1 MVPCYNEAA
10 RLDAERFA
18 AWAAGPD
25 PAGLLFVDDGSTD
38 ATPDLLAGLVRR
50 APDRIRALRLAA
62 NQGKAGAVRAGVLA
76 ALGLDPEFVGFWDA
90 DLATP
95 LSAIPRFVAI
105 LESRPRLLGAI
116 GARVKLLGTTIER
129 SAVRHYLGRVFA
141 TAASLVLGLAV
152 YDTQCGAKL
161 FRAGPLLRA
170 AFAAPFHSRWAFDVE
185 VLARLEEA
193 SRRAGA
199 PPVADTIVEL
209 ALEEW
214 RDVRGSKLHPL
225 GMARAGLDLACMRWH
240 ARRDTGRAVAPP
252 PARWIG
258 GAGS

>member
-1 MVPCYNEAA
+1 M
-10 RLDAERFA
+10 
-18 AWAAGPD
+18 
-25 PAGLLFVDDGSTD
+25 DDGSTD
-38 ATPDLLAGLVRR
+38 ATSGLLAGLGRG
-50 APDRIRALRLAA
+50 APNRIRALRLTA
-62 NQGKAGAVRAGVLA
+62 NQGKASAVRAGVLA
-76 ALGLDPEFVGFWDA
+76 ALAWEPEFVGFWDA

-95 LSAIPRFVAI
+95 LAAIPRFVAT
-105 LESRPRLLGAI
+105 LDSRPHLLGAI

-170 AFAAPFHSRWAFDVE
+170 AFAAPFRSRWAFDVE
-185 VLARLEEA
+185 LLARLEEA

-199 PPVADTIVEL
+199 APVAETVVEL

-225 GMARAGLDLACMRWH
+225 GMVRAGLDLALIRVH
-240 ARRDTGRAVAPP
+240 AKRDVGRAVAPP
-252 PARWIG
+252 AAEWL
-258 GAGS
+258 GAAC